1 METKYY
7 VYVYLDP
14 RKKGEFIYG
23 EYRFEYEPIYVG
35 KGVRNRIKQHL
46 INVNKGKTSLFYNKL
61 RKIVKD
67 GFSPISIKLIEGLTE
82 EKSLIYEKDLI
93 HLIGRVDIETGSL
106 CNMTEGGE
114 VGFTRTEESKKKLSE
129 SKKGDKNPMFGK
141 TTSDK
146 QKESVKEAHRLGK
159 VKLTDKGRLKIIENN
174 KKRKGIKNSVTRSD
188 VNIYILTSPNKNEY
202 KILGAKKLQEFCKE
216 NKLQYHVLK
225 NNENV
230 IIDENL
236 IIGKRINAK
245 NTIGWILKKN

>member
-35 KGVRNRIKQHL
+35 KGVRNRINQHL
-46 INVNKGKTSLFYNKL
+46 ININKNKNSFFYNKL
-61 RKIVKD
+61 RKILSD
-67 GFSPISIKLIEGLTE
+67 GFEPIKFKLIESLTE
-82 EKSLIYEKDLI
+82 NESLAHEKRII
-93 HLIGRVDIETGSL
+93 NLIGRIDIETGTL

-114 VGFTRTEESKKKLSE
+114 IGFTRTEESRKKLSE
-129 SKKGDKNPMFGK
+129 SKKGEKNPMFGK
-141 TTSDK
+141 ATSDK

-159 VKLTDKGRLKIIENN
+159 VNLTDEGRLKIIENN
-174 KKRKGIKNSVTRSD
+174 KKRKGTKSLVTRSD
-188 VNIYILTSPNKNEY
+188 VNIYILISPNKEEY
-202 KILGAKKLQEFCKE
+202 KILGAKKLQEFCKQ

-225 NNENV
+225 NNVNV